1 MLKNIS
7 KDWLV
12 DNMKKTG
19 KKIIIYESRTYETRH
34 IEWHKTCKCNCRLD
48 TSVCNNE
55 QCWNDDKQWNVCD
68 K

>member
-55 QCWNDDKQWNVCD
+55 QCWNDDKQWYVCD